1 MNNSQLLLIFAA
13 FIVLSITINIVTRQ
27 TSEVTNDRSSAR
39 NLNLAVLQA
48 KNLFEEIRLKTFD
61 EKLISLSYLN
71 KDSLTSPNSLGNEN
85 ETRENYD
92 DVDDYNNLIV
102 EFDGDDG
109 RKLNL
114 VVKVEYVHED
124 NPEQVS
130 YVPTFLKRVKIYCF
144 DNSQNLLFE
153 LKQIF
158 SVW

>member
-13 FIVLSITINIVTRQ
+13 FIVLSITINLVTRQ
-27 TSEVTNDRSSAR
+27 TMESANERYLSR

-61 EKLISLSYLN
+61 EKLISISYLN
-71 KDSLTSPNSLGNEN
+71 KDSLTAPNLLGSEN

-92 DVDDYNNLIV
+92 DFDDYNNLTV
-102 EFDGDDG
+102 EFDSDEGS
-109 RKLNL
+109 KLKL
-114 VVKVEYVHED
+114 KVKVEYVSEV

-130 YVPTFLKRVKIYCF
+130 YVQTFLKRVKIYCF
-144 DNSQNLLFE
+144 DSSQNQLFE

>member
-1 MNNSQLLLIFAA
+1 MNNSQLLVIFAA
-13 FIVLSITINIVTRQ
+13 FIVLSITINLTTRQ
-27 TSEVTNDRSSAR
+27 TVDSINERFLSR
-39 NLNLAVLQA
+39 NLNLALLQA
-48 KNLFEEIRLKTFD
+48 KNLYEEIRLKSFD
-61 EKLISLSYLN
+61 EKLISISYLN
-71 KDSLTSPNSLGNEN
+71 KDSLTSSNSLGSEN

-102 EFDGDDG
+102 EFDSDDG
-109 RKLNL
+109 SKVKL
-114 VVKVEYVHED
+114 VVKVEYVRED

-144 DNSQNLLFE
+144 DNSQNQLFE

>member
-124 NPEQVS
+124 NPE
-130 YVPTFLKRVKIYCF
+130 
-144 DNSQNLLFE
+144 
-153 LKQIF
+153 
-158 SVW
+158 

>member
-13 FIVLSITINIVTRQ
+13 FIVLSITINLVTKQ
-27 TSEVTNDRSSAR
+27 TKESTNEKYLSR

-61 EKLISLSYLN
+61 EKLMSISYLI
-71 KDSLTSPNSLGNEN
+71 KDSLTAPNSLGSEN
-85 ETRENYD
+85 ETRDNYD

-102 EFDGDDG
+102 EFEGDEG
-109 RKLNL
+109 SMLKL
-114 VVKVEYVHED
+114 VVKVEYVRED

-130 YVPTFLKRVKIYCF
+130 YLRTFLKRVKIYCF
-144 DNSQNLLFE
+144 DNSQNQLFE